1 MDKLSETIENSSKS
15 YDIFNIDDL
24 IKLCEEYKIG
34 MSRYPFEKGENEP
47 FFAANPRKEYFC
59 SYADNLRTGNRR
71 WLESNQFDE
80 KLIQGGM

>member
-1 MDKLSETIENSSKS
+1 
-15 YDIFNIDDL
+15 
-24 IKLCEEYKIG
+24 

-80 KLIQGGM
+80 KLI